1 MFINNFD
8 PVALEI
14 FSLEIRWYSLAYI
27 FGIILGWI
35 LAKKLFIQDIEVKNK
50 FDDYLTYLIIGI
62 ILGGRLGYIFIYNL
76 SFYVNNPLDI
86 FKIWQGG
93 MSFHGGLIGVIFA
106 SIFFAKKNKQ
116 NSFLYMDI
124 VALVAP
130 IGLFFGRI
138 ANFINSELYGT
149 ITNVPWA
156 VTFIQVDNLPRHPS
170 QLYEALLEGLF
181 LFLLLLYFKNKF
193 SKKPGIISG
202 LFLIIYSIFRFI
214 VEFYRVPDEQL
225 GYIFLNL
232 TMGQVVSLIFM
243 LSGLILFYLK
253 YETRLDILA
262 QLFFLQCLKPHL
274 FSTQEIFHDLKILL
288 ELQF

>member
-35 LAKKLFIQDIEVKNK
+35 LAKKLFIHDIAVKNK

-76 SFYVNNPLDI
+76 SFYINNPLDI

-93 MSFHGGLIGVIFA
+93 MSFHGGLIGVIFV
-106 SIFFAKKNKQ
+106 SIIFAKKNNQ

-130 IGLFFGRI
+130 IGILFGRI

-181 LFLLLLYFKNKF
+181 LFLLLIYFRNKF
-193 SKKPGIISG
+193 LYK
-202 LFLIIYSIFRFI
+202 
-214 VEFYRVPDEQL
+214 
-225 GYIFLNL
+225 
-232 TMGQVVSLIFM
+232 
-243 LSGLILFYLK
+243 
-253 YETRLDILA
+253 
-262 QLFFLQCLKPHL
+262 
-274 FSTQEIFHDLKILL
+274 
-288 ELQF
+288 